1 MLNFDNL
8 TKRLNNLNINFDES
22 SETDNNDNS
31 LKNQKGKYINP
42 LDIQVGDTIRFKN
55 NEWVVTDY
63 IDRIH
68 GVDQRNRMQEPNTLV
83 FGVFNCSTE
92 DSSTIKIRID
102 DETVELLKNNN
113 DVYHIEYVK
122 PKILNNEKIIEKH
135 DLVMQAETKKE
146 VEERMEDKGAKVKV
160 TRVEK
165 LVHTKV
171 NKEKKNKK

>member
-1 MLNFDNL
+1 MKKLLIVVDYQKDFVDG
-8 TKRLNNLNINFDES
+8 
-22 SETDNNDNS
+22 S
-31 LKNQKGKYINP
+31 LGFEAAIK
-42 LDIQVGDTIRFKN
+42 LD
-55 NEWVVTDY
+55 DY
-63 IDRIH
+63 ISELI
-68 GVDQRNRMQEPNTLV
+68 DQ
-83 FGVFNCSTE
+83 FH
-92 DSSTIKIRID
+92 
-102 DETVELLKNNN
+102 KNNN

-171 NKEKKNKK
+171 NKEKKNKNE